1 MPAAMWVS
9 LEGMMPLE
17 AGLSQKDK
25 RQDST
30 YIRSLEQSVHRD
42 KIRVALAKG

>member
-9 LEGMMPLE
+9 LEGMPLE